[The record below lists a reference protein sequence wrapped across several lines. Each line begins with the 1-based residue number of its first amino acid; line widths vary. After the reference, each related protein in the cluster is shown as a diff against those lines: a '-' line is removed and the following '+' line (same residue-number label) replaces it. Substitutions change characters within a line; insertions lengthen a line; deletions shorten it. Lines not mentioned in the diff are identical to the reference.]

1 MCDCHITAWLRRAR
15 DEGRLPNR
23 VYIGLLEQH
32 VQEVCASCRQ
42 EAEAYA
48 RGGGASLLPEPRTG
62 EEWQRAA
69 EELETLLALP
79 ADEWVGAVQ
88 RARRRFQSP
97 ALARLLI
104 DRSFACLPHDPQG
117 SLDLATVALA
127 AAEGSG
133 RPGMGEAHV
142 LALAHQGNALRTL
155 GRLPE
160 AGRCFER
167 ARGLIRS
174 GVAAGKSREVVADLG
189 IYARLAWWEGVY
201 HRELGQWAAAEERL
215 NRAALFFTIVED
227 LDGVNRVALSLGELY
242 VVSGGVADALEA
254 VTTLLK
260 HLGEDES
267 PRLYWM
273 ARFNYAYYLAEA
285 ELYETAKK
293 ELRACTSSPG
303 FPRDAYSDR
312 RVAWLGGRIDYE
324 LGDPAA
330 AEPKLAAVRAGYLE
344 EGSGINMALASL
356 DLALVYLA
364 QGRTAELKRT
374 AEELT
379 LIFGANDVHTEAMTA
394 LILLQEAVRQE
405 QVTAAYLGRLRKYLD
420 RSRHQ
425 PGLAFE
431 KPS

>member
-1 MCDCHITAWLRRAR
+1 MCDGHITAWLRRAR

-23 VYIGLLEQH
+23 VYIGLLEEH

-48 RGGGASLLPEPRTG
+48 RGGGASLSTEPRVG

-69 EELETLLALP
+69 EQLEELLALP
-79 ADEWVGAVQ
+79 ADERAGAVQ
-88 RARRRFQSP
+88 RARRRFRSP
-97 ALARLLI
+97 ELARLLV
-104 DRSFACLPHDPQG
+104 DRSFACLPQDPRG
-117 SLDLATVALA
+117 SLDFATLALA
-127 AAEGSG
+127 VAEGSG
-133 RPGMGEAHV
+133 RPGMGEAHA
-142 LALAHQGNALRTL
+142 LALGYQGNALRAL

-160 AGRCFER
+160 AGGCFER
-167 ARGLIRS
+167 ARGLIRR
-174 GVAAGKSREVVADLG
+174 GVAAGESREVIADLHV
-189 IYARLAWWEGVY
+189 YAKLAWFEGMY

-227 LDGVNRVALSLGELY
+227 LDGVNRVALSLAALY
-242 VVSGGVADALEA
+242 VRSGNVPDALEA
-254 VTTLLK
+254 VTNLLK
-260 HLGEDES
+260 HLSERKE
-267 PRLYWM
+267 PRLYWIT
-273 ARFNYAYYLAEA
+273 RFNYAGYLVEA

-293 ELRACTSSPG
+293 ELRACLSSPG
-303 FPRDAYSDR
+303 FPRDAFTDR

-324 LGDPAA
+324 LGDLAA